1 MFTDSLLTDLVF
13 AFESNLTIF
22 YCVVALFSLLIGSFL
37 NVVIYRLPKIM
48 EQGWYK
54 ECREFLA
61 DELATPKSEPEV
73 KNKTDKKSST
83 VETKNQAEVDV
94 ETQTEVKKE
103 EEITLSKPDSTC
115 PNCGHLIRFYENIPV
130 VSWLFLGGKCSQC
143 KNKISIRYPIVELTT
158 ACLGTVIA
166 INYGVTS
173 TTLFILLLTYAL
185 ICLTMIDFD
194 HMLLP
199 DQITLP
205 FLWLGLLVNIN
216 GAIVPLHDA
225 VIGAV
230 VGYMSLYCIFWAFKL
245 LTGKDGMGYGDF
257 KLVALFGAW
266 IGWQLLPLLI
276 LMASAVGAIIGIS
289 MMLFKN
295 HQREQAIPFG
305 PYLAIAGWITMLWGN
320 IIWNWYLS
328 YVI

>member
-1 MFTDSLLTDLVF
+1 MFTDLIF
-13 AFESNLTIF
+13 AFENNLTVF
-22 YCVVALFSLLIGSFL
+22 YAVIALFSLLIGSFL
-37 NVVIYRLPKIM
+37 NVVIYRLPKMM

-61 DELATPKSEPEV
+61 DELPKINEKARENKANKETTPQK
-73 KNKTDKKSST
+73 
-83 VETKNQAEVDV
+83 
-94 ETQTEVKKE
+94 
-103 EEITLSKPDSTC
+103 EITLSKPDSTC

-130 VSWLFLGGKCSQC
+130 ISWLLLRGKCSQC
-143 KNKISIRYPIVELTT
+143 KNKISARYPIIELVT
-158 ACLGTVIA
+158 AFLGTVIA
-166 INYGVTS
+166 VHYGVTS
-173 TTLFILLLTYAL
+173 TALFIILLTYAL

-216 GAIVPLHDA
+216 GAIVPLQDA
-225 VIGAV
+225 VIGVV
-230 VGYMSLYCIFWAFKL
+230 VGYMSLYSIFWLFKL
-245 LTGKDGMGYGDF
+245 LTGKEGMGYGDF

-289 MMLFKN
+289 LMVFKN

-305 PYLAIAGWITMLWGN
+305 PYLAIAGWITMIWGN
-320 IIWNWYLS
+320 NIWGWYLS
-328 YVI
+328 TLL

>member
-1 MFTDSLLTDLVF
+1 MFTDSLFTNLVF

-22 YCVVALFSLLIGSFL
+22 YGVVALFSLLIGSFL
-37 NVVIYRLPKIM
+37 NVVIYRLPKM
-48 EQGWYK
+48 LEQGWYK

-61 DELATPKSEPEV
+61 DELAESNV
-73 KNKTDKKSST
+73 KDKT
-83 VETKNQAEVDV
+83 E
-94 ETQTEVKKE
+94 KKE
-103 EEITLSKPDSTC
+103 EVEEVTLSKPASTC
-115 PNCGHLIRFYENIPV
+115 PKCGHLIRFYENVPV
-130 VSWLFLGGKCSQC
+130 ISWLFLRGKCSQC
-143 KNKISIRYPIVELTT
+143 KNKISIRYPLIELIT
-158 ACLGTVIA
+158 AGLSTIIA
-166 INYGVTS
+166 VNYGVT
-173 TTLFILLLTYAL
+173 TTTVFIILLTYAL

-205 FLWLGLLVNIN
+205 FIWLGLLVNIN
-216 GAIVPLHDA
+216 GAIVPLQDA

-230 VGYMSLYCIFWAFKL
+230 VGYMSLYSIFWGFKL

-266 IGWQLLPLLI
+266 IGWQLLPVLI
-276 LMASAVGAIIGIS
+276 LMASAVGAVIGIS

-320 IIWNWYLS
+320 GIWSWYLS